1 MAKKNAEQFIEMV
14 NNDKELQEKLAQ
26 KGKEY
31 QGDSSDL
38 EAVVRQSILPVAGE
52 MGLAFTAAEYLECVR
67 EQAGRKSVPKSGKM
81 SEDDLDLVVGGV
93 SGDVN
98 MQGNVGGDMVVV
110 DQSVNIQQNYY
121 FVFPGASS
129 DAMNELFG

>member
-31 QGDSSDL
+31 QGDKNDL
-38 EAVVRQSILPVAGE
+38 EAVVQQSILPVAE
-52 MGLAFTAAEYLECVR
+52 ELGLAFTAAEYLECAR
-67 EQAGRKSVPKSGKM
+67 EQAGKKNAPKRGKL

-98 MQGNVGGDMVVV
+98 MQGNVNGDMVVV
-110 DQSVNIQQNYY
+110 DQSVNIEQNYY

-129 DAMNELFG
+129 DAMKELFG

>member
-14 NNDKELQEKLAQ
+14 NRDKELQEKLAQ

-38 EAVVRQSILPVAGE
+38 EAVAQQSVLPVAE
-52 MGLAFTAAEYLECVR
+52 ELGLSFTAAEYLECVR
-67 EQAGRKSVPKSGKM
+67 EQAGRKSAQKRGKL
-81 SEDDLDLVVGGV
+81 SENDLDQVVGGV

-98 MQGNVGGDMVVV
+98 MQGDIGGDMVVV
-110 DQSVNIQQNYY
+110 DQSVNVQNYY
-121 FVFPGASS
+121 VFPGASE
-129 DAMNELFG
+129 DVLRALFS